1 MSIHNIVLI
10 IERRGM
16 DTGFIKNIKE
26 TADNTLKGTMYFPLK
41 KVVIFDF
48 DYTLG
53 DSSRGIILSINYALG
68 KMGYEKAR
76 EDKIIKTIGMSL
88 AETYKKLTNR
98 NNQEEIKTFEV
109 YFKEKAD
116 EVMVSNTCLYSGVTK
131 LLDSLHNKGLKT
143 AIATTKY
150 HYRIN
155 QILKA
160 KNAYHLVDYIAGG
173 EDVTL
178 PKPSPEG
185 IYKIKENFHV
195 KPKEILYV
203 GDSIVDAETAK
214 AAGTDFIAVLTGVT
228 EPKEFKKYPYVH
240 ILNHVTE
247 LVI

>member
-1 MSIHNIVLI
+1 MAAKF
-10 IERRGM
+10 
-16 DTGFIKNIKE
+16 TKNIKK
-26 TADNTLKGTMYFPLK
+26 TADNPKDNISFSLK
-41 KVVIFDF
+41 KVIIFDF

-53 DSSRGIILSINYALG
+53 DSSKGIILSINYALE
-68 KMGYEKAR
+68 KMGYTKAM
-76 EDKIIKTIGMSL
+76 EDEIIKTIGMSL
-88 AETYKKLTNR
+88 AKTYETLIGQ
-98 NNQEEIKTFEV
+98 NNQEEIKIFEK

-116 EVMVSNTCLYSGVTK
+116 KVMVSNTCLYNGVTK
-131 LLDSLHNKGLKT
+131 LLGDLHNKGLKI

-160 KNAYHLVDYIAGG
+160 NNACHFIDDIVGG
-173 EDVTL
+173 EDVTM

-185 IYKIKENFHV
+185 IYKIKEKFQVNL
-195 KPKEILYV
+195 KEILYI

-228 EPKEFKKYPYVH
+228 EPEEFKKYSCLD
-240 ILNHVTE
+240 IINHVAE